1 MSDSLPFPFAGEFAA
16 LATAACW
23 TVTSMAFESAGKR
36 IGSLAVNLIRL
47 VLAFGFL
54 AAYCGITRGHPVPDD
69 ASAHTW
75 VWLSLSGVAGFT
87 IGDLCLFRA
96 FVLLGARLS
105 MLLMSLVPPMTALIG
120 LAILDEQLTALD
132 WLAMMI
138 TVAGVTWVVAE
149 RRPLVRNGSAE
160 SLSRTGI
167 LLGVIGAAGQAI
179 GLVLSKYGMR
189 GYDPFAATHIRIIAG
204 MVAFAILFTV
214 IGWWP
219 KVFRGLRDGAAMA
232 RTTLGAIFGPFLG
245 VSLSLVA
252 VTYTETG
259 VAATIM
265 ALVPVLIIPPAV
277 LIQKERVSA
286 RAIVGSLV
294 AVVGVALLFQ

>member
-1 MSDSLPFPFAGEFAA
+1 MPFAFAGEVAA
-16 LATAACW
+16 LATAVCW

-47 VLAFGFL
+47 VMAFGFL
-54 AAYCGITRGHPVPDD
+54 ALYCWVTRGRPLPSD
-69 ASAHTW
+69 ASAHNW
-75 VWLSLSGVAGFT
+75 YWLSLSGVVGFT

-120 LAILDEQLTALD
+120 LAILDERLEALD
-132 WLAMMI
+132 WVGMSI

-149 RRPLVRNGSAE
+149 RRRPGNGAAGSPH
-160 SLSRTGI
+160 SRAGI
-167 LLGVIGAAGQAI
+167 LLGVLGAAGQAV

-189 GYDPFAATHIRIIAG
+189 GYDSFAATHIRIIAG
-204 MVAFAILFTV
+204 IAAFAVVFTV

-219 KVFRGLRDGAAMA
+219 TVFRALGNRGAMA

-245 VSLSLVA
+245 VSFSLVA
-252 VTYTETG
+252 VKYTEAG
-259 VAATIM
+259 VAATII

-277 LIQKERVSA
+277 LVQKESVSP
-286 RAIVGSLV
+286 RAILGSLV
-294 AVVGVALLFQ
+294 AVAGVALLFQ

>member
-1 MSDSLPFPFAGEFAA
+1 MPFEFAGEVAA
-16 LATAACW
+16 LATALCW
-23 TVTSMAFESAGKR
+23 TATSLAFESAGKR

-47 VLAFGFL
+47 VMAFGFL
-54 AAYCGITRGHPVPDD
+54 AAYTWTTRGRLLPTD

-75 VWLSLSGVAGFT
+75 FWLSLSGVVGFT

-96 FVLLGARLS
+96 FVVLGARLS

-120 LAILDEQLTALD
+120 LAILGEHLDPLD
-132 WLAMMI
+132 WLGMTI

-149 RRPLVRNGSAE
+149 RRPPQPGEPDSPH
-160 SLSRTGI
+160 SRTGI
-167 LLGVIGAAGQAI
+167 LLGVMGAAGQSV

-189 GYDPFAATHIRIIAG
+189 DYDPFAATHIRIIAG
-204 MVAFAILFTV
+204 IVAFAVVFAV

-219 KVFRGLRDGAAMA
+219 TVFRALRNREAMV
-232 RTTLGAIFGPFLG
+232 RTTVGAIFGPFLG

-252 VTYTETG
+252 VKYTEAG

-277 LIQKERVSA
+277 LIQKERVTS
-286 RAIVGSLV
+286 RAVLGSLL
-294 AVVGVALLFQ
+294 AVGGVGLLFQ

>member
-1 MSDSLPFPFAGEFAA
+1 MPFPFAGEVAA
-16 LATAACW
+16 LATAVCW

-47 VLAFGFL
+47 IMAFGFL
-54 AAYCGITRGHPVPDD
+54 AAYCWVTRGRPLPTD
-69 ASAHTW
+69 ASAHAW
-75 VWLSLSGVAGFT
+75 FWLSASGVVGFT

-96 FVLLGARLS
+96 FVVLGARLS

-120 LAILDEQLTALD
+120 LAILGEQLEWLD
-132 WLAMMI
+132 WLGMAI
-138 TVAGVTWVVAE
+138 TVGGVSWVVAE
-149 RRPLVRNGSAE
+149 RRPPRGDGLSATQ
-160 SLSRTGI
+160 SWSGVV
-167 LLGVIGAAGQAI
+167 LGVLGAAGQAI

-189 GYDPFAATHIRIIAG
+189 GYDAFAATHIRIIAG
-204 MVAFAILFTV
+204 IGAFAIVFV
-214 IGWWP
+214 AIGWWP
-219 KVFRGLRDGAAMA
+219 TVFRAFRDRAAMA

-252 VTYTETG
+252 VKYTEAG

-277 LIQKERVSA
+277 LIQKERVSL
-286 RAIVGSLV
+286 RAVLGSLAAV
-294 AVVGVALLFQ
+294 AGVALLFQ